1 MKNYIE
7 RTATKKKKETR
18 DIECAEKEQ
27 SVDIIY
33 NAMWL

>member
-7 RTATKKKKETR
+7 RTATKRKEMR
-18 DIECAEKEQ
+18 DIECVEKEQ